1 MTENASVYKVIKTQK
16 HYEDIVSGHLRNER
30 ESQKKSIRSRW
41 KQKGDGLSLL
51 FISFKQKGDGQSL
64 LFILFKQNRGG

>member
-41 KQKGDGLSLL
+41 KQKGECQYHLTI
-51 FISFKQKGDGQSL
+51 FIK
-64 LFILFKQNRGG
+64 